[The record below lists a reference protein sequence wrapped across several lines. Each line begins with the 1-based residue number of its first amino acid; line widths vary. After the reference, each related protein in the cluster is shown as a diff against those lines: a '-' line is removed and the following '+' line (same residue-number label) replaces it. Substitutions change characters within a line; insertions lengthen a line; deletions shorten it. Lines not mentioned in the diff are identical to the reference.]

1 MFDLVSVRKTL
12 QHGIDRGYWTLEQL
26 DKPPT
31 AHLNK
36 AAYRNLLRD
45 EPLEP
50 RVEVTAPRDFV
61 PPSAHVP
68 AEAEATDGEEW
79 F

>member
-1 MFDLVSVRKTL
+1 MRPAFDLASVRKTL
-12 QHGIDRGYWTLEQL
+12 GHGVDRGYWTLEQL

-50 RVEVTAPRDFV
+50 RVEVTAPRDFAWPQV
-61 PPSAHVP
+61 PPP
-68 AEAEATDGEEW
+68 AEAEC

>member
-1 MFDLVSVRKTL
+1 VRPVFDLAAVRRTL

-26 DKPPT
+26 DRHPKG
-31 AHLNK
+31 HLRPE
-36 AAYRNLLRD
+36 AYRNLLRD

-61 PPSAHVP
+61 PPPAAP
-68 AEAEATDGEEW
+68 AEEDW
-79 F
+79 I